1 MPSSQGT
8 SANIQGRLLW
18 VLGNSLWKG
27 NPKVDDRNKQPVIDQ
42 KTGLQVIEYGFG
54 LAIPKSTLTQD
65 QIRIGGTGEW
75 YAKAMAEIQ
84 SIYPNGMPK
93 DFAYKWKDGDTD
105 VDNDGELYSKRE
117 GYAGCMV
124 LSCITRI
131 PVKVFSYNG
140 AYKEISEGV
149 NAGDYVQVN
158 VNIKAHTAEGT
169 SKAGMYYN
177 PSLVLLVQKGNPI
190 VSAVKN
196 PESAFGQM
204 APVAA
209 PWMIPATTQAAP
221 ENFGQFAAAQA
232 PAAPVAPHYGVL
244 PQVHQPQAPAAPVAP
259 AMPGGFPMAPQA
271 PVAPAP
277 QQVTQQPMGGFPMP
291 GGFPTFGQ

>member
-1 MPSSQGT
+1 
-8 SANIQGRLLW
+8 
-18 VLGNSLWKG
+18 
-27 NPKVDDRNKQPVIDQ
+27 
-42 KTGLQVIEYGFG
+42 
-54 LAIPKSTLTQD
+54 
-65 QIRIGGTGEW
+65 
-75 YAKAMAEIQ
+75 
-84 SIYPNGMPK
+84 
-93 DFAYKWKDGDTD
+93 
-105 VDNDGELYSKRE
+105 
-117 GYAGCMV
+117 MV

-131 PVKVFSYNG
+131 PMKVFSYNG

-177 PSLVLLVQKGNPI
+177 PSLVLLVQKGDPV

-209 PWMIPATTQAAP
+209 PWMIPASTPAAP
-221 ENFGQFAAAQA
+221 ENFGQFAAGQQSQQQAAQGFPMQQPQA

-244 PQVHQPQAPAAPVAP
+244 PQVHQPQAPAAPQQAMAP
-259 AMPGGFPMAPQA
+259 QGFPMQQAAPAA
-271 PVAPAP
+271 PVAPA
-277 QQVTQQPMGGFPMP
+277 MSGGFPIS
-291 GGFPTFGQ
+291 